1 MILISHRG
9 NIDGPEP
16 DTENKPSRIQYAISQ
31 GYDVEVDFWFV
42 DNKFYLGHDEPQYD
56 IPIEFLEQSYTR
68 LWIHCKNVDAIN
80 KLHELDRGGFYLNYF
95 WHEEDKVAL
104 TSKGYLWAY
113 PGVECSNAI
122 AVMPELADKNFNTDN
137 ALGICSDYILRYE

>member
-9 NIDGPEP
+9 NINGRIPEL
-16 DTENKPSRIQYAISQ
+16 ENTKNYIELAILN
-31 GYDVEVDFWFV
+31 GFNVEIDIWWFKDSFW
-42 DNKFYLGHDEPQYD
+42 LGHDEPQYD

-80 KLHELDRGGFYLNYF
+80 KLHELDRSGFYLNYF